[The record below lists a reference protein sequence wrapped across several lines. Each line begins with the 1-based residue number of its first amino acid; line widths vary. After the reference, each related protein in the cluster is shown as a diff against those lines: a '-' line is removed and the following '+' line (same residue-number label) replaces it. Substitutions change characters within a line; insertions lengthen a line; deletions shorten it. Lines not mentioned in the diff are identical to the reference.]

1 MEFAVEEHRDILP
14 AHLHYACR
22 GNRAP
27 QLISWMYMY
36 MGRRLD
42 ETSNREENEAACIT
56 VLASLLWPDHLL
68 ILLARVG
75 HVPVCMLDGCV
86 LYSETSSKTN
96 C

>member
-1 MEFAVEEHRDILP
+1 
-14 AHLHYACR
+14 
-22 GNRAP
+22 
-27 QLISWMYMY
+27 MYIY

-42 ETSNREENEAACIT
+42 ETSNREENEAARIT